1 MNTRVKSKNESLQ
14 SENKDLKNQIASGE
28 LKMKQEGQKWLQE
41 REELNKRILQV
52 TTKETQYRHE
62 IKSRDQA
69 IDKLKDNFKQ
79 KMFE

>member
-28 LKMKQEGQKWLQE
+28 LKMKQEGKKWLQE

-62 IKSRDQA
+62 IKSRDQV